1 MNIKELKRLMKVNP
15 VLNNHI
21 SIGYR
26 NGYYCLTK
34 PILKNEYYVIL
45 DDQGLRIHEKSFK
58 NEKEACEH
66 LLEVSGVKKFLK

>member
-1 MNIKELKRLMKVNP
+1 MNIQELKRLMKVHP
-15 VLNNHI
+15 VLSKHI

-26 NGYYCLTK
+26 NGYYSLTK

-45 DDQGLRIHEKSFK
+45 DDQGLRTYERSFK

-66 LLEVSGVKKFLK
+66 LLEISGVKKFIK